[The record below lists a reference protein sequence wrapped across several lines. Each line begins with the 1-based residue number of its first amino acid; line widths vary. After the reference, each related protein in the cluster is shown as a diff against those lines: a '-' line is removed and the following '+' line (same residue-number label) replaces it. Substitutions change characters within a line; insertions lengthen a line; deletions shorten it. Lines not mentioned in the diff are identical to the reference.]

1 MNHNSFARSVI
12 LVLSDY
18 ALPITIKT
26 DWFEVTTKS
35 AGIVIIFFAVW
46 LAMDINL
53 HSVKRGYEVG
63 RYDFV
68 PRGVRTVEC
77 SECPSEMPID
87 PGTYSACGYERPLY

>member
-1 MNHNSFARSVI
+1 
-12 LVLSDY
+12 
-18 ALPITIKT
+18 
-26 DWFEVTTKS
+26 
-35 AGIVIIFFAVW
+35 